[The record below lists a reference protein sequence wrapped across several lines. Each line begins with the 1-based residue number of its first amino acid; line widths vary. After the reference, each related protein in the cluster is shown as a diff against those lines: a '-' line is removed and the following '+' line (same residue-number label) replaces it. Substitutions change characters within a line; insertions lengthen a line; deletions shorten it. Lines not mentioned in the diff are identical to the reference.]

1 MSKWVSLGE
10 GIFKSSDYLN
20 HHGKGRKI
28 TNAEFYGVDPNIE
41 RTDYLL
47 DNGDGTHHHYSIDVN
62 GNFHDWGDHPN
73 RRGDK

>member
-1 MSKWVSLGE
+1 MIKWVSLGE

-20 HHGKGRKI
+20 
-28 TNAEFYGVDPNIE
+28 
-41 RTDYLL
+41 
-47 DNGDGTHHHYSIDVN
+47 HHYSIDVN